1 LSNGLRLTAHPR
13 INTLRNR
20 LVALITLITAAAIAF
35 VYLYVVPQ
43 LESSLTAE
51 KLRRLERLGVEQAPR
66 LARALESGASQQQVE
81 ELVRTT
87 AQSTES
93 RVTLLAVRDQ
103 SGGQVPSFVVAD
115 SQAESTAIQG
125 RYLTA
130 DAAIADGHV
139 ASGVEHV
146 AGTRVG
152 TSAVPIDFGGQPRW
166 VEVFSTQLAEVNDD
180 VALVRRQILIA
191 GLIALIA
198 ASLIGYWASGAV
210 SRRLRRMR
218 MAAEAVAEGH
228 FDQPIP
234 VDSSDELGQLARSFN
249 DMQRRLARLD
259 SSRKEFIANASH
271 ELRTPIFSLGGF
283 VELLETEK
291 LTAAERRAFVAE
303 MRAQIERLQKLTID
317 LLDLSRLDAD
327 VVEIQREQVDL
338 KEAAREVADEFRP
351 AAKAH
356 RSSLQV
362 RGRGEVVA
370 LADLN
375 RVSQIIRIL
384 IDNAITH
391 TPQGTNVTVTAV
403 RGREAAELIVG
414 DDAKKGI
421 DPRAIDKVFDR
432 FYTGDTASGSGLGLA
447 IADELALRM
456 DGQLAVVSRRG
467 HTAFTLTLPVSER
480 RKRQREP
487 AGVAA

>member
-1 LSNGLRLTAHPR
+1 MRPAWLRL
-13 INTLRNR
+13 NTLRNR
-20 LVALITLITAAAIAF
+20 LVVLITLITAGAIAF

-51 KLRRLERLGVEQAPR
+51 KLRRLERLGTEQSPG
-66 LARALESGASQQQVE
+66 LARALESGAPQAQIS
-81 ELVRTT
+81 ELVRST
-87 AQSTES
+87 AQATES
-93 RVTLLAVRDQ
+93 RVTLLAVRDGP
-103 SGGQVPSFVVAD
+103 GGPVPTFVVTD
-115 SQAESTAIQG
+115 SQSEATALQG

-130 DAAIADGHV
+130 EAAISDGQI
-139 ASGVEHV
+139 ATGVERV

-152 TSAVPIDFGGQPRW
+152 TSAVPIRFGERTRW

-191 GLIALIA
+191 GLIALVT
-198 ASLIGYWASGAV
+198 ASLIGFWASGAV
-210 SRRLRRMR
+210 SSRLRRMR
-218 MAAEAVAEGH
+218 RAAEAVAEGH

-249 DMQRRLARLD
+249 EMQRRLARLD

-283 VELLETEK
+283 LELLETET
-291 LTAAERRAFVAE
+291 LTAAERRAFVSE
-303 MRAQIERLQKLTID
+303 IRAQVERLQKLTID

-327 VVEIQREQVDL
+327 VMEIKREQVDL
-338 KEAAREVADEFRP
+338 KDAARVVADEFRP
-351 AAKAH
+351 KARRH
-356 RSSLQV
+356 ESSLQV
-362 RGRGEVVA
+362 RGRGHVVA

-384 IDNAITH
+384 VDNALTH

-403 RGREAAELIVG
+403 RGTNAAELIVG

-421 DPRAIDKVFDR
+421 DPRAIPKVFDR

-447 IADELALRM
+447 IAEELAHRM
-456 DGQLAVVSRRG
+456 GGQIAVVSRRG
-467 HTAFTLTLPVSER
+467 HTAFTLSLPLAGGR
-480 RKRQREP
+480 RRQREP
-487 AGVAA
+487 VGVAA

>member
-1 LSNGLRLTAHPR
+1 MRL
-13 INTLRNR
+13 NSLRNR
-20 LVALITLITAAAIAF
+20 LVALIILITAAAIAF

-51 KLRRLERLGVEQAPR
+51 KLRRLERLSNEQQPR
-66 LARALESGASQQQVE
+66 LARALESGASQQQIE
-81 ELVRTT
+81 ELVRTA
-87 AQSTES
+87 AQAAES
-93 RVTLLAVRDQ
+93 RVTLLAVRDEP
-103 SGGQVPSFVVAD
+103 GGPVPSFVVAD
-115 SQAESTAIQG
+115 SQAEATAIQG

-130 DAAIADGHV
+130 EAAISDGQL

-152 TSAVPIDFGGQPRW
+152 TSAVPIKLNGQTRW
-166 VEVFSTQLAEVNDD
+166 VEVLSTPLAEVNDD
-180 VALVRRQILIA
+180 VALVRKQILIA
-191 GLIALIA
+191 GLIALVA
-198 ASLIGYWASGAV
+198 ASLIGFWAAGAV

-218 MAAEAVAEGH
+218 LAAEAVADGH

-234 VDSSDELGQLARSFN
+234 VDSRDELGQLARSFN
-249 DMQRRLARLD
+249 EMQRRLARMD

-283 VELLETEK
+283 VELMETEE
-291 LTAAERRAFVAE
+291 LTPAERRAFVAE
-303 MRAQIERLQKLTID
+303 MREAIERLQKLTID

-327 VVEIQREQVDL
+327 VMEIGREQVDL
-338 KEAAREVADEFRP
+338 REAARQVANEFRP
-351 AAKAH
+351 AAKSH
-356 RSSLQV
+356 GSPLQV
-362 RGRGEVVA
+362 RGRGQVVA

-403 RGREAAELIVG
+403 RGRNSAELIVG

-432 FYTGDTASGSGLGLA
+432 FYTGDAATGSGLGLA

-456 DGQLAVVSRRG
+456 GGTLEVVSRRG
-467 HTAFTLTLPVSER
+467 HTAFTLSLPLAER
-480 RKRQREP
+480 RGRPREP
-487 AGVAA
+487 AGMAA

>member
-1 LSNGLRLTAHPR
+1 LRL
-13 INTLRNR
+13 NSLRNR
-20 LVALITLITAAAIAF
+20 LVVLITVITAAAIAF

-51 KLRRLERLGVEQAPR
+51 KLRRLERLGTEQAPQ
-66 LARALESGASQQQVE
+66 LARALESGVSQQQIS

-103 SGGQVPSFVVAD
+103 SGGPTPAFVVAD
-115 SQAESTAIQG
+115 SQAEATAIQG

-139 ASGVEHV
+139 ASGVERV

-152 TSAVPIDFGGQPRW
+152 TSAVPINLGGQVRW
-166 VEVFSTQLAEVNDD
+166 VEVISTPLAEVNDD

-191 GLIALIA
+191 GLIALVA
-198 ASLIGYWASGAV
+198 ASLIGFWASGAV

-218 MAAEAVAEGH
+218 QAAEAVADGH

-234 VDSSDELGQLARSFN
+234 IDSSDELGQLARSFN

-283 VELLETEK
+283 VELLETENPS
-291 LTAAERRAFVAE
+291 AAERRAFVAE

-327 VVEIQREQVDL
+327 VMEIKREPVDL
-338 KEAAREVADEFRP
+338 KEAARQVANEFRA
-351 AAKAH
+351 AAKSH
-356 RSSLQV
+356 RAALQV
-362 RGRGEVVA
+362 RGRGDVVA

-384 IDNAITH
+384 IDNALTH
-391 TPQGTNVTVTAV
+391 TPQGTAVTVTAV
-403 RGREAAELIVG
+403 RGDGAAELIVG
-414 DDAKKGI
+414 DNAKKGI

-432 FYTGDTASGSGLGLA
+432 FYTGDTATGSGLGLA
-447 IADELALRM
+447 IADELATRM
-456 DGQLAVVSRRG
+456 GGRLEVVSRRG
-467 HTAFTLTLPVSER
+467 HTAFTLSLPASKER
-480 RKRQREP
+480 RREREP
-487 AGVAA
+487 AGAAA

>member
-1 LSNGLRLTAHPR
+1 M
-13 INTLRNR
+13 NTLRNR
-20 LVALITLITAAAIAF
+20 LVALIMVITAAAIAF

-51 KLRRLERLGVEQAPR
+51 KLRRLERLGTEQAPR
-66 LARALESGASQQQVE
+66 LRRALHSGEPQKQIA
-81 ELVRTT
+81 ELVDST
-87 AQSTES
+87 AEVTES
-93 RVTLLAVRDQ
+93 RVTLLAVRDE
-103 SGGQVPSFVVAD
+103 SGGPVPAYVIAD
-115 SQAESTAIQG
+115 SQGEATAIQS

-130 DAAIADGHV
+130 DAAISEGNV

-152 TSAVPIDFGGQPRW
+152 TSAAPLDFNGRARW
-166 VEVFSTQLAEVNDD
+166 VEVLSTPLADVNDD

-191 GLIALIA
+191 GGIALVA
-198 ASLIGYWASGAV
+198 ASLIAFWASGAV

-218 MAAEAVAEGH
+218 QAAEAVADGH

-249 DMQRRLARLD
+249 EMQRRLARLD

-283 VELLETEK
+283 VELLETENPS
-291 LTAAERRAFVAE
+291 AAERRAFVAE
-303 MRAQIERLQKLTID
+303 MRAQVERLQKLTID

-327 VVEIQREQVDL
+327 VMEIKRERVDL
-338 KEAAREVADEFRP
+338 KEAARQVADEFRP

-356 RSSLQV
+356 GSSLQV
-362 RGRGEVVA
+362 RGRGSVLA

-384 IDNAITH
+384 IDNALTH

-403 RGREAAELIVG
+403 RANGAAELIVG

-421 DPRAIDKVFDR
+421 DPRAIPKVFDR
-432 FYTGDTASGSGLGLA
+432 FYTGDAATGSGLGLA
-447 IADELALRM
+447 IADELATRM
-456 DGQLAVVSRRG
+456 GGRLKVVSRRG
-467 HTAFTLTLPVSER
+467 HTAFTLSLPLAER
-480 RKRQREP
+480 RRRAREP

>member
-1 LSNGLRLTAHPR
+1 LKL
-13 INTLRNR
+13 NTLRNR
-20 LVALITLITAAAIAF
+20 LVVLITLITAAAIAF

-51 KLRRLERLGVEQAPR
+51 KLRRLERLGTEQAPR
-66 LARALESGASQQQVE
+66 LARALESGASQQQIE
-81 ELVRTT
+81 DLVRTT

-93 RVTLLAVRDQ
+93 RVTLLAVRNE
-103 SGGQVPSFVVAD
+103 SGGPAPVFVVAD
-115 SQAESTAIQG
+115 SQGEPTAIQG

-130 DAAIADGHV
+130 DAAIAARHV

-146 AGTRVG
+146 AGSRVG
-152 TSAVPIDFGGQPRW
+152 TSAVPIELRGQPRW
-166 VEVFSTQLAEVNDD
+166 VEVISTPLAEVNAD

-191 GLIALIA
+191 GLIALVA
-198 ASLIGYWASGAV
+198 ASLIGFWASGAV

-218 MAAEAVAEGH
+218 LAAEAVADGH

-249 DMQRRLARLD
+249 EMQRRLARLD

-283 VELLETEK
+283 VELLETENPS
-291 LTAAERRAFVAE
+291 ASERRAFMAE

-327 VVEIQREQVDL
+327 VMVIEREQVDL
-338 KEAAREVADEFRP
+338 KEAARQVADEFRP
-351 AAKAH
+351 GAKAH
-356 RSSLQV
+356 GSSLQV
-362 RGRGEVVA
+362 RGRGQVVA
-370 LADLN
+370 LGDLN

-384 IDNAITH
+384 IDNALTH

-403 RGREAAELIVG
+403 RDGDAAELIVG
-414 DDAKKGI
+414 DDAKRGI
-421 DPRAIDKVFDR
+421 DPRAIPKVFDR

-447 IADELALRM
+447 IADELATRM
-456 DGQLAVVSRRG
+456 HGRLKVTSRRG
-467 HTAFTLTLPVSER
+467 HTAFTLTLPLAKR
-480 RKRQREP
+480 GRRQREP
-487 AGVAA
+487 AGAAA

>member
-1 LSNGLRLTAHPR
+1 MRLD
-13 INTLRNR
+13 TLRNR

-51 KLRRLERLGVEQAPR
+51 KLRRLERLGNEQAPR
-66 LARALESGASQQQVE
+66 MARALESGASQRQIE

-93 RVTLLAVRDQ
+93 RVTLLAVRNEP
-103 SGGQVPSFVVAD
+103 GGPVPAFVLAD
-115 SQAESTAIQG
+115 SQAEATAIQA

-130 DAAIADGHV
+130 DAAISDGHV

-146 AGTRVG
+146 AGIRVG
-152 TSAVPIDFGGQPRW
+152 TSAVPIDLGGQTRW
-166 VEVFSTQLAEVNDD
+166 VEVLSSPLAEVNDD

-191 GLIALIA
+191 GLIALVA
-198 ASLIGYWASGAV
+198 ASLIGFWASGAV

-218 MAAEAVAEGH
+218 EAAEAVAEGH

-234 VDSSDELGQLARSFN
+234 IDSSDELGQLARSFN
-249 DMQRRLARLD
+249 EMQRRLARLD

-283 VELLETEK
+283 VELLETENP
-291 LTAAERRAFVAE
+291 TPAERRAFVAE

-327 VVEIQREQVDL
+327 VMEIRRERVDL
-338 KEAAREVADEFRP
+338 KEVTRQVANEFGP

-356 RSSLQV
+356 GSTLQV
-362 RGRGEVVA
+362 RGRGHVVA

-384 IDNAITH
+384 IDNALTH
-391 TPQGTNVTVTAV
+391 TPPGTNVTVTAV
-403 RGREAAELIVG
+403 RGDEYAELIVG

-432 FYTGDTASGSGLGLA
+432 FYTSDTATGSGLGLA

-456 DGQLAVVSRRG
+456 NGRLDVVSRRG
-467 HTAFTLTLPVSER
+467 FTAFTLGLPLAER
-480 RKRQREP
+480 RERRREP
-487 AGVAA
+487 AGAAA

>member
-1 LSNGLRLTAHPR
+1 LRL
-13 INTLRNR
+13 NTLRNR

-51 KLRRLERLGVEQAPR
+51 KLRRLERLGVEQGPR
-66 LARALESGASQQQVE
+66 MARALDSGASQSQIS
-81 ELVRTT
+81 ELVRGT
-87 AQSTES
+87 AQSTET
-93 RVTLLAVRDQ
+93 RVTLLAVRDAP
-103 SGGQVPSFVVAD
+103 GGPTPAFVVAD
-115 SQAESTAIQG
+115 SQAEATAIQG

-130 DAAIADGHV
+130 DAAIADGHI
-139 ASGVEHV
+139 ATGVEHV
-146 AGTRVG
+146 AGARVG
-152 TSAVPIDFGGQPRW
+152 SSAVPIKLDGRTRW
-166 VEVFSTQLAEVNDD
+166 VEVISTQLAEVNDD

-191 GLIALIA
+191 GLIALAA
-198 ASLIGYWASGAV
+198 ASLIAYWASGAV

-218 MAAEAVAEGH
+218 RAAEAVAEGS

-249 DMQRRLARLD
+249 EMQRRLARLD

-291 LTAAERRAFVAE
+291 LSAAERRAFVAE

-327 VVEIQREQVDL
+327 VMEIRQEQVDL
-338 KEAAREVADEFRP
+338 KEAARQVADEFRHT
-351 AAKAH
+351 ARIH
-356 RSSLQV
+356 ESNLQV
-362 RGRGEVVA
+362 RGRGQVVA

-384 IDNAITH
+384 IDNALTH

-403 RGREAAELIVG
+403 RGTDVAELIVG
-414 DDAKKGI
+414 DNAKKGI

-447 IADELALRM
+447 IAEELALRM
-456 DGQLAVVSRRG
+456 SGRIEVVSRRG
-467 HTAFTLTLPVSER
+467 YTAFTLSLPLSEGR
-480 RKRQREP
+480 RRQPQP
-487 AGVAA
+487 AEVAA

>member
-1 LSNGLRLTAHPR
+1 MRALRL
-13 INTLRNR
+13 NTLRNR

-51 KLRRLERLGVEQAPR
+51 KLRRLERLGTEQAPR
-66 LARALESGASQQQVE
+66 MAQALESGASQQQIE
-81 ELVRTT
+81 DLVRSTS
-87 AQSTES
+87 QSTES
-93 RVTLLAVRDQ
+93 RVTLLAVRNA
-103 SGGQVPSFVVAD
+103 SGGPAPAFVVAD
-115 SQAESTAIQG
+115 SQAEATAIQG
-125 RYLTA
+125 RYLVA
-130 DAAIADGHV
+130 DAAIADGQV
-139 ASGVEHV
+139 ATGVERV

-152 TSAVPIDFGGQPRW
+152 TSAVPIELGGQTRW
-166 VEVFSTQLAEVNDD
+166 VQVLSTPLAEVNDD

-191 GLIALIA
+191 GLIALVA
-198 ASLIGYWASGAV
+198 ASLIGFWASGAV
-210 SRRLRRMR
+210 SRRLRRLR
-218 MAAEAVAEGH
+218 QAAEAVADGH

-234 VDSSDELGQLARSFN
+234 IDSSDELGQLARSFN

-259 SSRKEFIANASH
+259 SSRKDFIANASH

-283 VELLETEK
+283 VELLETENPS
-291 LTAAERRAFVAE
+291 AAERRAFMGE

-327 VVEIQREQVDL
+327 VMEIQRERVDL

-356 RSSLQV
+356 RSLLQV
-362 RGRGEVVA
+362 RGRGDVLA

-384 IDNAITH
+384 IDNALTH

-403 RGREAAELIVG
+403 RSQSAAELIVG

-432 FYTGDTASGSGLGLA
+432 FYTGDAAAGSGLGLA
-447 IADELALRM
+447 IADELASRM
-456 DGQLAVVSRRG
+456 GGRLEVVSRRG
-467 HTAFTLTLPVSER
+467 HTAFTLSLPLAESGR
-480 RKRQREP
+480 RDRET
-487 AGVAA
+487 AGAAA

>member
-1 LSNGLRLTAHPR
+1 
-13 INTLRNR
+13 
-20 LVALITLITAAAIAF
+20 VVLITVITAAAIAF

-51 KLRRLERLGVEQAPR
+51 KLRRLERLGTEQAPG
-66 LARALESGASQQQVE
+66 LGRALNSGASRQRIE
-81 ELVRTT
+81 ELVDTT

-93 RVTLLAVRDQ
+93 RVTLLAVRDEA
-103 SGGQVPSFVVAD
+103 GGPIPAFVVAD
-115 SQAESTAIQG
+115 SQGEATAIQG

-130 DAAIADGHV
+130 DAAIADRHV

-152 TSAVPIDFGGQPRW
+152 TSAVPLEENGRTRW
-166 VEVFSTQLAEVNDD
+166 VVVLSTPLADVNDD

-191 GLIALIA
+191 GGIALVA
-198 ASLIGYWASGAV
+198 ASLVAFWASGAV
-210 SRRLRRMR
+210 SLRLRRLRQ
-218 MAAEAVAEGH
+218 AAEAVADGH

-249 DMQRRLARLD
+249 EMQRRLARLD

-283 VELLETEK
+283 VELLETENPS
-291 LTAAERRAFVAE
+291 AAERHAWMAE

-327 VVEIQREQVDL
+327 VMEIKREQVDL
-338 KEAAREVADEFRP
+338 TDAARQVADEFRP
-351 AAKAH
+351 TASAH
-356 RSSLQV
+356 GSSLQV
-362 RGRGEVVA
+362 RGRGSVVA

-384 IDNAITH
+384 VDNALTH
-391 TPQGTNVTVTAV
+391 TPRGTNVTVTAV
-403 RGREAAELIVG
+403 RSDGAAELIVG

-421 DPRAIDKVFDR
+421 DPRAIPKVFDR
-432 FYTGDTASGSGLGLA
+432 FYTGDAATGSGLGLA
-447 IADELALRM
+447 IADELATRM
-456 DGQLAVVSRRG
+456 GGRLAVVSRRG
-467 HTAFTLTLPVSER
+467 HTAFTLSLPLAGR

-487 AGVAA
+487 AGAAA

>member
-1 LSNGLRLTAHPR
+1 VKPALRL
-13 INTLRNR
+13 NTLRNR

-51 KLRRLERLGVEQAPR
+51 KLRRLERLGTEQAPR
-66 LARALESGASQQQVE
+66 VARALRSGASQAQIE
-81 ELVRTT
+81 EIVRTT

-93 RVTLLAVRDQ
+93 RVTLLAVRDE
-103 SGGQVPSFVVAD
+103 SGGPVPAFVVAD
-115 SQAESTAIQG
+115 SQAEATAIQG

-130 DAAIADGHV
+130 DAAIADDRV
-139 ASGVEHV
+139 ASGVENV

-152 TSAVPIDFGGQPRW
+152 TSAVPIDSGEQTRW
-166 VEVFSTQLAEVNDD
+166 VEVLSSQLAEVNDD

-191 GLIALIA
+191 GLIALFA
-198 ASLIGYWASGAV
+198 ASLIGFWASGAV
-210 SRRLRRMR
+210 SRRLRRLR
-218 MAAEAVAEGH
+218 LAAEAVAEGH

-234 VDSSDELGQLARSFN
+234 IDSSDELGQLARSFN

-283 VELLETEK
+283 VELLETER
-291 LTAAERRAFVAE
+291 LSAAERRNFVAE
-303 MRAQIERLQKLTID
+303 MRAQVERLQKLTID

-327 VVEIQREQVDL
+327 VMEIKREQVDL
-338 KEAAREVADEFRP
+338 KDVARQVSDEFGP
-351 AAKAH
+351 AAKLH
-356 RSSLQV
+356 ESSLQV
-362 RGRGEVVA
+362 RGRGQVVA

-384 IDNAITH
+384 IDNALTH
-391 TPQGTNVTVTAV
+391 TPQRTNVTVTAV
-403 RGREAAELIVG
+403 RGTHAAELIVG

-432 FYTGDTASGSGLGLA
+432 FYTGDTATGSGLGLA
-447 IADELALRM
+447 IAEELALRM
-456 DGQLAVVSRRG
+456 SGRIEVVSRRG
-467 HTAFTLTLPVSER
+467 HTAFTLSLPLARAR
-480 RKRQREP
+480 RGQRQP
-487 AGVAA
+487 AGAAA

>member
-1 LSNGLRLTAHPR
+1 M
-13 INTLRNR
+13 
-20 LVALITLITAAAIAF
+20 
-35 VYLYVVPQ
+35 
-43 LESSLTAE
+43 
-51 KLRRLERLGVEQAPR
+51 
-66 LARALESGASQQQVE
+66 ARALESGASQQQIE

-93 RVTLLAVRDQ
+93 RVTLLAVRDE
-103 SGGQVPSFVVAD
+103 SGGPVPVFVLAD
-115 SQAESTAIQG
+115 SRAEATAIQG

-130 DAAIADGHV
+130 DAAISDGHV

-146 AGTRVG
+146 AGIRVG
-152 TSAVPIDFGGQPRW
+152 TSAVPIDLGGQIRW
-166 VEVFSTQLAEVNDD
+166 VEVLSTPLAEVNDD

-191 GLIALIA
+191 GLIALVA
-198 ASLIGYWASGAV
+198 ASLIGFWASGAV

-218 MAAEAVAEGH
+218 EAAEAVAEGH

-234 VDSSDELGQLARSFN
+234 IDSSDELGQLARSFN

-283 VELLETEK
+283 VELLETENP
-291 LTAAERRAFVAE
+291 TAAERRAFIAE

-327 VVEIQREQVDL
+327 VMEIRREQVDL
-338 KEAAREVADEFRP
+338 KEAARQVANEFRP

-356 RSSLQV
+356 GSTLQV
-362 RGRGEVVA
+362 RGRGQVVA

-384 IDNAITH
+384 IDNALSH

-403 RGREAAELIVG
+403 RGDEYAELIVG

-432 FYTGDTASGSGLGLA
+432 FYTSDTATGSGLGLA

-456 DGQLAVVSRRG
+456 NGRLDVVSRRG
-467 HTAFTLTLPVSER
+467 FTAFTLGLPLAKRPQR
-480 RKRQREP
+480 RREP
-487 AGVAA
+487 AGAAA

>member
-1 LSNGLRLTAHPR
+1 MRF
-13 INTLRNR
+13 NTLRNR

-51 KLRRLERLGVEQAPR
+51 KLRRLERLANEQAPR
-66 LARALESGASQQQVE
+66 LAHALESGASQQQVDD
-81 ELVRTT
+81 LVRTT
-87 AQSTES
+87 AQSAES
-93 RVTLLAVRDQ
+93 RVTLLAVRDE
-103 SGGQVPSFVVAD
+103 SGGPVPAFVVAD
-115 SQAESTAIQG
+115 SQAEATAIQG

-130 DAAIADGHV
+130 AAAITDGNP

-146 AGTRVG
+146 AGTRVA
-152 TSAVPIDFGGQPRW
+152 TSAVPIDLGGQARW
-166 VEVFSTQLAEVNDD
+166 VEVLSTPLAEVNDD

-218 MAAEAVAEGH
+218 LAAEAVADGH

-249 DMQRRLARLD
+249 EMQRRLARLD

-283 VELLETEK
+283 VELLETENPS
-291 LTAAERRAFVAE
+291 AAERRAFVAE
-303 MRAQIERLQKLTID
+303 MRAQIQRLQKLTID

-327 VVEIQREQVDL
+327 VMEIRLEQVDL
-338 KEAAREVADEFRP
+338 KEAARQVADEFRP
-351 AAKAH
+351 VVRADG
-356 RSSLQV
+356 SNLQV
-362 RGRGEVVA
+362 RGRGDVVA
-370 LADLN
+370 RADLN

-391 TPQGTNVTVTAV
+391 TPRGTNVTVTAV
-403 RGREAAELIVG
+403 RGDDTAQLIVG

-421 DPRAIDKVFDR
+421 DPRAVDKVFDR
-432 FYTGDTASGSGLGLA
+432 FYTGDAGVGSGLGLA
-447 IADELALRM
+447 IADELAQRM
-456 DGQLAVVSRRG
+456 DGRLAVASRRG
-467 HTAFTLTLPVSER
+467 HTAFTLSLPLAER
-480 RKRQREP
+480 PEPRREP
-487 AGVAA
+487 AGAVA

>member
-1 LSNGLRLTAHPR
+1 LNALRL
-13 INTLRNR
+13 NTLRNR
-20 LVALITLITAAAIAF
+20 LVVLITLITAAAIGF
-35 VYLYVVPQ
+35 VYVYVVPQ
-43 LESSLTAE
+43 LKSNLTAE
-51 KLRRLERLGVEQAPR
+51 RLRRLERLATEQSPR
-66 LARALESGASQQQVE
+66 LGRALDSGAPQAQIE
-81 ELVRTT
+81 ELVQTT

-93 RVTLLAVRDQ
+93 RVTLLAVREE
-103 SGGQVPSFVVAD
+103 SGDPTPAFVIAD
-115 SQAESTAIQG
+115 SQAEATAIQG

-130 DAAIADGHV
+130 DAAISDGHV
-139 ASGVEHV
+139 ASGVERV

-152 TSAVPIDFGGQPRW
+152 TSAVPIELDGQTRW
-166 VEVFSTQLAEVNDD
+166 VEVLSTPLAEVNAD

-191 GLIALIA
+191 GLIALVA
-198 ASLIGYWASGAV
+198 ASLIGFWASGAV

-218 MAAEAVAEGH
+218 QAAEAVADGR

-234 VDSSDELGQLARSFN
+234 IDSSDELGQLARSFN
-249 DMQRRLARLD
+249 EMQRRLARLD

-283 VELLETEK
+283 VELLETENPS
-291 LTAAERRAFVAE
+291 AAERRAFMAE

-327 VVEIQREQVDL
+327 VMEIKREQVDL
-338 KEAAREVADEFRP
+338 KEAARQVADEFR
-351 AAKAH
+351 AAARAR

-362 RGRGEVVA
+362 RGRGSVLA

-384 IDNAITH
+384 IDNALTH

-403 RGREAAELIVG
+403 RADGTAELIVG
-414 DDAKKGI
+414 DNAKKGI
-421 DPRAIDKVFDR
+421 DPRVIPKVFDR
-432 FYTGDTASGSGLGLA
+432 FYTGDTAIGSGLGLA
-447 IADELALRM
+447 IADELAQRM
-456 DGQLAVVSRRG
+456 GGKLAVTSRRG
-467 HTAFTLTLPVSER
+467 HTAFTLSLPLAER
-480 RKRQREP
+480 RRRQREP

>member
-1 LSNGLRLTAHPR
+1 MRF
-13 INTLRNR
+13 NTLRNR

-51 KLRRLERLGVEQAPR
+51 KLRRLERLGAEQSPR
-66 LARALESGASQQQVE
+66 LAHALESGTPRLRVE
-81 ELVRTT
+81 KLVRTT

-93 RVTLLAVRDQ
+93 RVTLLALRDE
-103 SGGQVPSFVVAD
+103 SGGPVPAFVAAD
-115 SQAESTAIQG
+115 SRGEATAIQG

-130 DAAIADGHV
+130 DAAIADGRI

-146 AGTRVG
+146 AGIRVG
-152 TSAVPIDFGGQPRW
+152 TSAVPIDLRGRPRW
-166 VEVFSTQLAEVNDD
+166 VEVLSTPLAEVNDD

-218 MAAEAVAEGH
+218 LAAEAVADGH

-283 VELLETEK
+283 VELLETENPSP
-291 LTAAERRAFVAE
+291 AERRAFVAE
-303 MRAQIERLQKLTID
+303 MRAQIQRLQKLTID

-338 KEAAREVADEFRP
+338 KEVAREVADEFRA
-351 AAKAH
+351 AAKVH

-403 RGREAAELIVG
+403 RGRDAAELIVG

-421 DPRAIDKVFDR
+421 DPRAIEKVFDR
-432 FYTGDTASGSGLGLA
+432 FYTGDTATGSGLGLA
-447 IADELALRM
+447 IADEFALRM
-456 DGQLAVVSRRG
+456 GGQLAVVSRRG
-467 HTAFTLTLPVSER
+467 HTAFTLSLPASER
-480 RKRQREP
+480 RRRQREP
-487 AGVAA
+487 AGVAT

>member
-1 LSNGLRLTAHPR
+1 MRLD
-13 INTLRNR
+13 TLRNR

-51 KLRRLERLGVEQAPR
+51 KLRRLERLGNEQAPR
-66 LARALESGASQQQVE
+66 MARALESGASQRQIE

-93 RVTLLAVRDQ
+93 RVTLLAVRNEP
-103 SGGQVPSFVVAD
+103 GGPVPAFVLAD
-115 SQAESTAIQG
+115 SQAEATAIQA

-130 DAAIADGHV
+130 DAAISDGHV

-146 AGTRVG
+146 AGIRVG
-152 TSAVPIDFGGQPRW
+152 TSAVPIDLGGQTRW
-166 VEVFSTQLAEVNDD
+166 VEVLSSPLAEVNDD

-191 GLIALIA
+191 GLIALVA
-198 ASLIGYWASGAV
+198 ASLIGFWASGAV

-218 MAAEAVAEGH
+218 EAAEAVAEGH

-234 VDSSDELGQLARSFN
+234 IDSSDELGQLARSFN
-249 DMQRRLARLD
+249 EMQRRLARLD

-283 VELLETEK
+283 VELLETENP
-291 LTAAERRAFVAE
+291 TPAERRAFVAE

-327 VVEIQREQVDL
+327 VMEIRRERVDL
-338 KEAAREVADEFRP
+338 KEVTRQVANEFGP

-356 RSSLQV
+356 GSTLQV
-362 RGRGEVVA
+362 RGRGHVVA

-384 IDNAITH
+384 IDNALTH
-391 TPQGTNVTVTAV
+391 TPPGTNVTVTAV
-403 RGREAAELIVG
+403 RGDEYAELIVG

-421 DPRAIDKVFDR
+421 DPRAVDKVFDR
-432 FYTGDTASGSGLGLA
+432 FYTSDTATGSGLGLA

-456 DGQLAVVSRRG
+456 NGRLDVVSRRG
-467 HTAFTLTLPVSER
+467 FTAFTLGLPLAER
-480 RKRQREP
+480 RERRREP
-487 AGVAA
+487 AGAAA

>member
-1 LSNGLRLTAHPR
+1 LRRLRL
-13 INTLRNR
+13 NTLRNR
-20 LVALITLITAAAIAF
+20 LVVLITLITAGAIAF

-51 KLRRLERLGVEQAPR
+51 KLRRLERLGTEQSPR
-66 LARALESGASQQQVE
+66 LARALESGASQSE
-81 ELVRTT
+81 ISDLVRST

-93 RVTLLAVRDQ
+93 RVTLLAVRDAA
-103 SGGQVPSFVVAD
+103 SGPAPAFVVAD
-115 SQAESTAIQG
+115 SQSEATALQG

-130 DAAIADGHV
+130 DAAISANHI
-139 ASGVEHV
+139 ATGVERV

-152 TSAVPIDFGGQPRW
+152 TSAVPIRLGDRTRW
-166 VEVFSTQLAEVNDD
+166 VEVLSTQLAEVNDD

-198 ASLIGYWASGAV
+198 ASLIAFWASGAV

-218 MAAEAVAEGH
+218 LAAEAVAEGH

-249 DMQRRLARLD
+249 EMQRRLARLD
-259 SSRKEFIANASH
+259 SSRKDFIANASH

-283 VELLETEK
+283 LELLETED
-291 LTAAERRAFVAE
+291 LTAAERRAFVSE
-303 MRAQIERLQKLTID
+303 IRAQVERLQKLTID

-327 VVEIQREQVDL
+327 VMEINREAVDL
-338 KEAAREVADEFRP
+338 KDAARLVADEFRP
-351 AAKAH
+351 KARLH
-356 RSSLQV
+356 ESSLQV
-362 RGRGEVVA
+362 RGRGQVVA

-384 IDNAITH
+384 IDNALTH

-403 RGREAAELIVG
+403 RGTQLAELIVG

-421 DPRAIDKVFDR
+421 DPRAIPKVFDR

-447 IADELALRM
+447 IAEELARRM
-456 DGQLAVVSRRG
+456 GGQIAVVSRRG
-467 HTAFTLTLPVSER
+467 HTAFTLSLPLAGGR
-480 RKRQREP
+480 RRQREP

>member
-1 LSNGLRLTAHPR
+1 MRLD
-13 INTLRNR
+13 TLRNR

-51 KLRRLERLGVEQAPR
+51 KLRRLERLGSEQAPR
-66 LARALESGASQQQVE
+66 MARALEAGASQQRIE

-93 RVTLLAVRDQ
+93 RVTLLAIRDE
-103 SGGQVPSFVVAD
+103 SGGPVPAFVLAD
-115 SQAESTAIQG
+115 SQAEATAIQG

-130 DAAIADGHV
+130 DAAISDGHV

-146 AGTRVG
+146 AGIRVG
-152 TSAVPIDFGGQPRW
+152 TSAVPIELGGQPRW
-166 VEVFSTQLAEVNDD
+166 VEVLSTPLAEVNDD

-191 GLIALIA
+191 GLIALVA
-198 ASLIGYWASGAV
+198 ASLIGFWASGAV

-218 MAAEAVAEGH
+218 EAAEAVAEGH

-234 VDSSDELGQLARSFN
+234 IDSSDELGQLARSFN

-283 VELLETEK
+283 VELLETESP
-291 LTAAERRAFVAE
+291 TAAERRAFVAE

-327 VVEIQREQVDL
+327 VMEIRREQVDL
-338 KEAAREVADEFRP
+338 KEAARQVANEFRP
-351 AAKAH
+351 AAQTH
-356 RSSLQV
+356 GSTLQV
-362 RGRGEVVA
+362 RGRGQVVA

-384 IDNAITH
+384 IDNALTH

-403 RGREAAELIVG
+403 RGDEYAELIVG

-432 FYTGDTASGSGLGLA
+432 FYTSDTATGSGLGLA

-456 DGQLAVVSRRG
+456 NGRLDVVSRRG
-467 HTAFTLTLPVSER
+467 FTAFTLGLPLAER
-480 RKRQREP
+480 RQRQREP
-487 AGVAA
+487 AGAAA

>member
-1 LSNGLRLTAHPR
+1 MKPGLRL
-13 INTLRNR
+13 NTLRNR
-20 LVALITLITAAAIAF
+20 LVALITLITAAAIGF

-51 KLRRLERLGVEQAPR
+51 KLRRLERLGVEQSPR
-66 LARALESGASQQQVE
+66 LAHALESGASQQQVE
-81 ELVRTT
+81 ELVRSA

-103 SGGQVPSFVVAD
+103 SGGPVPAFVVAD
-115 SQAESTAIQG
+115 SQAEATAIQG

-152 TSAVPIDFGGQPRW
+152 TSAVPIDFDGQARW
-166 VEVFSTQLAEVNDD
+166 VAVLSTPLAEVNDD
-180 VALVRRQILIA
+180 VALVRRQILIS
-191 GLIALIA
+191 GLIALVA
-198 ASLIGYWASGAV
+198 ASLVGFWASGAV

-218 MAAEAVAEGH
+218 EAAEAVAEGH

-234 VDSSDELGQLARSFN
+234 IDSSDELGQLARSFN
-249 DMQRRLARLD
+249 DMQRQLARLD

-291 LTAAERRAFVAE
+291 LTAAERRSFVAE
-303 MRAQIERLQKLTID
+303 MRAQVQRLQKLTID

-327 VVEIQREQVDL
+327 VVEIQREEVDL
-338 KEAAREVADEFRP
+338 KEAARQVADEFRP
-351 AAKAH
+351 AAGVH

-362 RGRGEVVA
+362 RGRGEAVA

-403 RGREAAELIVG
+403 RGTNSAELIVG
-414 DDAKKGI
+414 DDAKRGI

-432 FYTGDTASGSGLGLA
+432 FYTGDAATGSGLGLA

-456 DGQLAVVSRRG
+456 DGELVVVSRRG
-467 HTAFTLTLPVSER
+467 HTAFTLSLPVSKQR
-480 RKRQREP
+480 SRQREP
-487 AGVAA
+487 AGAAA

>member
-1 LSNGLRLTAHPR
+1 LRLPR
-13 INTLRNR
+13 LNSLRNR
-20 LVALITLITAAAIAF
+20 LVVLITLITAAAIGF

-51 KLRRLERLGVEQAPR
+51 KLRRLEHLGTEQEPG
-66 LARALESGASQQQVE
+66 LARALESGASQQQIE
-81 ELVRTT
+81 ELVRST

-93 RVTLLAVRDQ
+93 RVTLLAVRDA
-103 SGGQVPSFVVAD
+103 SGGPTPAFVVAD
-115 SQAESTAIQG
+115 SQTEATAIQG
-125 RYLTA
+125 RYLVA
-130 DAAIADGHV
+130 DAAISDGHV
-139 ASGVEHV
+139 ATGVERV

-152 TSAVPIDFGGQPRW
+152 TSAVPIDLGGQTRW
-166 VEVFSTQLAEVNDD
+166 VQVLSTPLAEVNDD

-191 GLIALIA
+191 GLIALVA
-198 ASLIGYWASGAV
+198 ASLIGFWASGAV
-210 SRRLRRMR
+210 SRRLRRLR
-218 MAAEAVAEGH
+218 EAAEAVAGGH

-234 VDSSDELGQLARSFN
+234 IDSSDELGQLARSFN

-259 SSRKEFIANASH
+259 SSRREFIANASH

-283 VELLETEK
+283 VELLETENPS
-291 LTAAERRAFVAE
+291 AAERRAFMSE
-303 MRAQIERLQKLTID
+303 MRAQIGRLQKLTID

-327 VVEIQREQVDL
+327 VMEIQSEQVDL
-338 KEAAREVADEFRP
+338 KETARMVSNEFRP
-351 AAKAH
+351 AAKSH
-356 RSSLQV
+356 RSSLLV
-362 RGRGEVVA
+362 RGRGDVIAV
-370 LADLN
+370 ADLN

-384 IDNAITH
+384 IDNALTH

-403 RGREAAELIVG
+403 RNADTAELIVG

-447 IADELALRM
+447 IADELASRM
-456 DGQLAVVSRRG
+456 QGRLEVVSRRG
-467 HTAFTLTLPVSER
+467 HTAFTLGLPLAETER
-480 RKRQREP
+480 SRPEP

>member
-1 LSNGLRLTAHPR
+1 LRALRL
-13 INTLRNR
+13 NTLRNR

-51 KLRRLERLGVEQAPR
+51 KLRRLERLGTEQAPR
-66 LARALESGASQQQVE
+66 MAQALESGASQQQIE
-81 ELVRTT
+81 DLVRSTS
-87 AQSTES
+87 QSTES
-93 RVTLLAVRDQ
+93 RVTLLAVRNA
-103 SGGQVPSFVVAD
+103 SGGPAPAFVVAD
-115 SQAESTAIQG
+115 SQAEATAIQG
-125 RYLTA
+125 RYLVA
-130 DAAIADGHV
+130 DAAIADGQV
-139 ASGVEHV
+139 ATGVERV

-152 TSAVPIDFGGQPRW
+152 TSAVPIELGGQTRW
-166 VEVFSTQLAEVNDD
+166 VQVLSTPLAEVNDD

-191 GLIALIA
+191 GLIALVA
-198 ASLIGYWASGAV
+198 ASLIGFWASGAV
-210 SRRLRRMR
+210 SRRLRRLR
-218 MAAEAVAEGH
+218 QAAEAVADGH

-234 VDSSDELGQLARSFN
+234 IDSSDELGQLARSFN

-259 SSRKEFIANASH
+259 SSRKDFIANASH

-283 VELLETEK
+283 VELLETENPS
-291 LTAAERRAFVAE
+291 AAERRAFMGE

-327 VVEIQREQVDL
+327 VMEIQRERVDL

-356 RSSLQV
+356 RSLLQV
-362 RGRGEVVA
+362 RGRGDVLA

-384 IDNAITH
+384 IDNALTH

-403 RGREAAELIVG
+403 RSQSAAELIVG

-432 FYTGDTASGSGLGLA
+432 FYTGDAAAGSGLGLA
-447 IADELALRM
+447 IADELASRM
-456 DGQLAVVSRRG
+456 GGRLEVVSRRG
-467 HTAFTLTLPVSER
+467 HTAFTLSLPLAESGR
-480 RKRQREP
+480 RDRET
-487 AGVAA
+487 AGAAA